1 MITNET
7 IKNYVIN
14 DCDLTLTNNLNESL
28 YLLTN
33 GEMVNGCDEYGERG
47 EDHRFMLDLILNGK
61 NYYSLKN
68 PMKAWKKL
76 HDETGLVR
84 ICPETR
90 EALITTNQALT
101 TRQKAIL
108 NKFNYQVEKYI

>member
-7 IKNYVIN
+7 IKDYAVN

-33 GEMVNGCDEYGERG
+33 GEMISGCDQYGERS
-47 EDHRFMLDLILNGK
+47 EDHRCMLDLILNGK
-61 NYYSLKN
+61 NYYTLKD
-68 PMKAWKKL
+68 PVKAWIKL

-90 EALITTNQALT
+90 TALIATNQALT
-101 TRQKAIL
+101 TSQKDVL
-108 NKFNYQVEKYI
+108 NKFNYQIEKYI